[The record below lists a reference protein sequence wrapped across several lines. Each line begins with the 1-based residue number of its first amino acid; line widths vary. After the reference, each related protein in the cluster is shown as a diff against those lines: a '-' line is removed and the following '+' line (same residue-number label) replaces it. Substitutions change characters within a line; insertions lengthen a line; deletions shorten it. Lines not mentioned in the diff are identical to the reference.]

1 MRVAGG
7 PLAAAP
13 PGGDVAATS
22 VATMSAEKPT
32 ADTGRSRGAHH
43 LLRSSVVVALGTG
56 LSRVTGFA
64 RTAVLAWVLGAT
76 ALAEA
81 YNLANNTPNLLY
93 DLVLGGVLS
102 ATLVPVVVESMAKE
116 DEDGVN
122 AIATV
127 ITVILLAATI
137 ATVVLAPLVIR
148 LYNLTASS
156 GQAHEQAR
164 IAVPLLI
171 LFAPQILF
179 YGLTTLGTALLNARR
194 SFAVPAFAPALNNI
208 VVICVFLALPRL
220 ADADLTFQAV
230 LDDRL
235 LLLTMGLGT
244 TAGIVA
250 MTLVLV
256 PSIRRADIRLRWNFA
271 PRDPAV
277 REILRLSGWTFA
289 YVITNLIA
297 FGTVQILANGVG
309 DVTIWAYAWMFFQLP
324 YGLWTV
330 SVMTTYMPELSHD
343 WTTGA
348 IDSFRSRLDSGLR
361 LILVVALPAAVGL
374 VLLSTPVVRL
384 VLEHGQFS
392 ADAADTTANTVSAF
406 LFGLPA
412 FSLLLYT
419 YRGFYAQRDTRTP
432 FLINLVESIVAVAVS
447 IAVVD
452 RFEVVGLA
460 AANSVALSAFAVV
473 ALVLLHRRVGG
484 FLGRHG
490 IVDLTKIVLAT
501 AVMGLVVWMIVH
513 LSGWGDATVLLL
525 GAVVGALV
533 YGAIVLALGIDET
546 RMVSARLRRRT

>member
-1 MRVAGG
+1 
-7 PLAAAP
+7 
-13 PGGDVAATS
+13 
-22 VATMSAEKPT
+22 MSADEET
-32 ADTGRSRGAHH
+32 AGTGRPRGAHH

-56 LSRVTGFA
+56 LSRITGFA

-81 YNLANNTPNLLY
+81 YNLANNTPNLLF
-93 DLVLGGVLS
+93 DLVIGGVLS
-102 ATLVPVVVESMAKE
+102 ATLVPVVVESMAKD
-116 DEDGVN
+116 DEDGIN

-127 ITVILLAATI
+127 ITVILLVATI
-137 ATVVLAPLVIR
+137 ATVVLAPIVIR
-148 LYNLTASS
+148 LYNLTAES

-164 IAVPLLI
+164 LAVPLLI

-208 VVICVFLALPRL
+208 VVICVFLMLPRL
-220 ADADLTFQAV
+220 TDGDLTFQAV

-235 LLLTMGLGT
+235 LLFTMGLGT

-256 PSIRRADIRLRWNFA
+256 PSIRRNDIRLRWNFA

-277 REILRLSGWTFA
+277 REMLRLSGWTLA
-289 YVITNLIA
+289 YVVTNLVGYGI
-297 FGTVQILANGVG
+297 VQVLANGVG

-330 SVMTTYMPELSHD
+330 SVMTTYMPELAHD

-348 IDSFRSRLDSGLR
+348 IESFRTRLDGGLR
-361 LILVVALPAAVGL
+361 LILVIALPAAVGL
-374 VLLSTPVVRL
+374 ILLSSPVVSL

-392 ADAADTTANTVSAF
+392 TEAGDTTANTVSAF

-412 FSLLLYT
+412 FSLLLYAF
-419 YRGFYAQRDTRTP
+419 RGFYAQRDTRTP
-432 FLINLVESIVAVAVS
+432 FLVNLAETVVAVLVS
-447 IAVVD
+447 IALVD

-460 AANSVALSAFAVV
+460 AANSIGMTVFAVV

-490 IVDLTKIVLAT
+490 LVDLMKIIAAT
-501 AVMGLVVWMIVH
+501 AVMGAVVWSIVH
-513 LSGWGDATVLLL
+513 LSGLGDAVVLV
-525 GAVVGALV
+525 GGTIVGALV
-533 YGAIVLALGIDET
+533 YGGLVLAFGIDET
-546 RMVSARLRRRT
+546 RMLTERLRRRRT